1 MEGNYVLK
9 VSDPNYQQGSGVDYD
24 PVMVLKNYN
33 NNKVNYL
40 VTDLNDDGVDELLIG
55 SQDNYVYVVY
65 TFDGKN
71 AVNLFNNKIPFGLRP
86 GLTIF
91 KDGTLQVHW
100 GSSAYIYSEM
110 TYRINYS
117 RTGLD
122 KLLDFTVTSP
132 SESTNVYKETYSV
145 DGHSYDE
152 DEFWSKYEA
161 FKPYVIQESDGDTEP
176 AEKADFQLIEAPLK
190 ETTPSSDS

>member
-1 MEGNYVLK
+1 
-9 VSDPNYQQGSGVDYD
+9 
-24 PVMVLKNYN
+24 
-33 NNKVNYL
+33 
-40 VTDLNDDGVDELLIG
+40 
-55 SQDNYVYVVY
+55 
-65 TFDGKN
+65 
-71 AVNLFNNKIPFGLRP
+71 
-86 GLTIF
+86 
-91 KDGTLQVHW
+91 
-100 GSSAYIYSEM
+100 M

-117 RTGLD
+117 RTGLN